1 MELTD
6 LGYFRHVALAGS
18 FAEAARRAHV
28 SGPAVSK
35 AIKRL
40 EQALEVPLFERTTRS
55 VRLTDAG
62 HLVLEHVERIFGA
75 VSGLEQALDETHG
88 VFKGP
93 YRVAFPELLQART
106 VAPAV
111 LGLAQLQP
119 GMQPH
124 LSWLEGSA
132 AERALLDGQLDAAVR
147 IGPPKSEHL
156 EWRRIGTVRSVLVC
170 SPEHPLASN
179 RECGA
184 PLDRGQLEAHPFV
197 VTSDAQ
203 TGEPLDAFPR
213 EIADRSIGANV
224 DRLSL
229 AIDLVRGGQL
239 LGLCPETSVATL
251 LRSGELV
258 ELDPGF
264 HVSLELCSMSLKA
277 SPIFKQLC
285 AQIGQAL
292 APEPAANVESLRR
305 TALAPSLHRP
315 RLAPTA
321 E

>member
-62 HLVLEHVERIFGA
+62 RLVLEHTERIFGA

-93 YRVAFPELLQART
+93 YRLALPELLDAKT

-111 LGLAQLQP
+111 VGLSGLQP
-119 GMQPH
+119 GMQPR
-124 LSWLEGSA
+124 LSWLEGST
-132 AERALLDGQLDAAVR
+132 AERAILEDRLDAAVR
-147 IGPPKSEHL
+147 IGPAKSESL
-156 EWRRIGTVRSVLVC
+156 EWQAIGSVKAVLVC
-170 SPEHPLASN
+170 APDHQLATAG
-179 RECGA
+179 R
-184 PLDRGQLEAHPFV
+184 LDREQLEAHPFV
-197 VTSDAQ
+197 VTIDAE
-203 TGEPLDAFPR
+203 TEEPLDSFPR
-213 EIADRSIGANV
+213 DVARRTIGASV
-224 DRLSL
+224 ERLSL
-229 AIDLVRGGQL
+229 AIDLVRCGGL
-239 LGLCPETSVATL
+239 LGLFPETAVKDL
-251 LRSGELV
+251 VDRGELIALDAGLEV
-258 ELDPGF
+258 E
-264 HVSLELCSMSLKA
+264 LELCGVSREA
-277 SPIFKQLC
+277 SPIFKQWCRQL
-285 AQIGQAL
+285 GNAL
-292 APEPAANVESLRR
+292 VPEPLGNVETLPVAT
-305 TALAPSLHRP
+305 TASSFSAARFAPS
-315 RLAPTA
+315 A